1 MSVTTALAD
10 LDELVLQCRDD
21 RARSLIAEAVACYR
35 GGAYRAAIVAT
46 WVAVCFDLIDKLRE
60 LALAGDKEAEQIVSE
75 VERTRQT
82 NDLSR
87 ALKLE
92 RELLGLAR
100 DKFELLSHV
109 EHIDLERLQQ
119 DRNRCAHP
127 SLISEDQPFTAS
139 GELARVHIYSAVAHL
154 LQHPPV
160 QGKHALDRLLREVSS
175 EFFPHDVKKATASLS
190 SGPLKRPRHSLVR
203 NFVVVLVKELLT
215 ASTDYKQVF
224 RARAALGAVRA
235 LHISQFELALK
246 EKLPALIE
254 ALHDKHLGLASRFVC
269 RFPECWSHLPASSQH
284 RLEAYVESLPAKD
297 IDDLEELLEC
307 PHLKRQAEIRTR
319 RITRAEAT
327 SELFL
332 FFTMPSAVVDRL
344 IDLYLTSSN
353 FAEANGFAKTVAEN
367 VGDFSVAQQ
376 ERLIKG
382 IEANGEVLHSFE
394 VGAVIAALR
403 KSKRMPS
410 ARFEALLNEHGL
422 EKYVRND
429 DDLPF

>member
-1 MSVTTALAD
+1 MAITTALSD

-60 LALAGDKEAEQIVSE
+60 LSLAGDKEAEGIVAD
-75 VERTRQT
+75 VEKTRRT
-82 NDLSR
+82 NNLSR

-109 EHIDLERLQQ
+109 EFIDLERLQE

-139 GELARVHIYSAVAHL
+139 GELARVHIYSAVNHL

-160 QGKHALDRLLREVSS
+160 QGKHALDRLLREIGS
-175 EFFPHDVKKATASLS
+175 EFFPDDVKKATASLS
-190 SGPLKRPRHSLVR
+190 SGPLKRPRQSLVR
-203 NFVVVLVKELLT
+203 NLVVVLVKDLLT
-215 ASTDYKQVF
+215 AGTDYKQVF
-224 RARAALGAVRA
+224 RARAALGAVKA
-235 LHISQFELALK
+235 LHGSQFELSLK
-246 EKLPALIE
+246 EKLPALVE
-254 ALHDKHLGLASRFVC
+254 GLHDKDLHLAVRFVC
-269 RFPECWSHLPASSQH
+269 RFPECWSHLPAGSQH

-297 IDDLEELLEC
+297 IDELEEILEC
-307 PHLKRQAEIRTR
+307 PHLKRQGEVRAR

-327 SELFL
+327 GMSFM
-332 FFTMPSAVVDRL
+332 FFAMPSAVVDRL
-344 IDLYLTSSN
+344 IDLYLQSSN
-353 FAEANGFAKTVAEN
+353 YAEANGFAKTVAEH
-367 VGDFSVAQQ
+367 VGNFSVAQQ

-382 IEANGEVLHSFE
+382 IRANGEILHSFE
-394 VGAVIAALR
+394 VGTVIAALR
-403 KSKRMPS
+403 KSEQIPPL
-410 ARFEALLNEHGL
+410 RFEALLEEHGL
-422 EKYVRND
+422 EKYVLND
-429 DDLPF
+429 DIPF

>member
-10 LDELVLQCRDD
+10 LDELVLQCRDE
-21 RARSLIAEAVACYR
+21 RARLLIAEAVACYR

-60 LALAGDKEAEQIVSE
+60 LSLAGDKEAEAIVAD
-75 VERTRQT
+75 VEKTRRT

-92 RELLGLAR
+92 RELLGFAR

-109 EHIDLERLQQ
+109 EFIDLERLQQ

-139 GELARVHIYSAVAHL
+139 GELARVHIYSAVTHL

-175 EFFPHDVKKATASLS
+175 EFFPQDVKKATASLS
-190 SGPLKRPRHSLVR
+190 SGPLKRPRPSLVR
-203 NFVVVLVKELLT
+203 NFVVVLVKDLLT
-215 ASTDYKQVF
+215 AGTDLKQVF
-224 RARAALGAVRA
+224 RARAALGAVKT
-235 LHISQFELALK
+235 LHNVQFELALK
-246 EKLPALIE
+246 EKLPALVE
-254 ALHDKHLGLASRFVC
+254 GLPDKQLHRASRFVC
-269 RFPECWSHLPASSQH
+269 RFPECWPHLSVGTHH
-284 RLEAYVESLPAKD
+284 RLEAYVESLPALH
-297 IDDLEELLEC
+297 IDDLDELLLC

-327 SELFL
+327 EMLFV
-332 FFTMPSAVVDRL
+332 FFTMPGPVGDRL
-344 IDLYLTSSN
+344 IELYLQSKN
-353 FAEANGFAKTVAEN
+353 YAEANEFAKTIAEH

-382 IEANGEVLHSFE
+382 IGDNGEVLHSFE
-394 VGAVIAALR
+394 VGTVMAALR
-403 KSKRMPS
+403 KSERIPTT
-410 ARFEALLNEHGL
+410 RFEELLEQHGL
-422 EKYVRND
+422 EKYALSGD
-429 DDLPF
+429 IPF